1 MGSIRIYKDMP
12 PLSKEEIDELYAN
25 APKSDDEIDFS
36 DIPATTEEEF
46 KRFFRV
52 NPRTPEQ
59 WEQFHKYC
67 PKRHQARLKKMR
79 EALGQK
85 ISEPPE
91 HLKNLVI
98 W

>member
-1 MGSIRIYKDMP
+1 MTD
-12 PLSKEEIDELYAN
+12 EEIDY
-25 APKSDDEIDFS
+25 S
-36 DIPATTEEEF
+36 DIPSTTEEEL

-67 PKRHQARLKKMR
+67 PLKNQAHLKKMR
-79 EALGQK
+79 EALGHSV
-85 ISEPPE
+85 SEQPE